1 MAPKPAKSL
10 KPTAIEAISG
20 VIASLWAAFIG
31 FELADHDVSVLGIFS
46 VVLALLATGLMIGS
60 RVQDASRS
68 ELIKCHEP
76 GCNTQIRVWHTSNA
90 EVTRLRE
97 LAQDHCKHGAGT

>member
-1 MAPKPAKSL
+1 MASQLTRSL
-10 KPTAIEAISG
+10 KPTAIEAVSG

-68 ELIKCHEP
+68 ELIKCLEP

-90 EVTRLRE
+90 DVTRLRE
-97 LAQDHCKHGAGT
+97 LAQDHSKHGPAT